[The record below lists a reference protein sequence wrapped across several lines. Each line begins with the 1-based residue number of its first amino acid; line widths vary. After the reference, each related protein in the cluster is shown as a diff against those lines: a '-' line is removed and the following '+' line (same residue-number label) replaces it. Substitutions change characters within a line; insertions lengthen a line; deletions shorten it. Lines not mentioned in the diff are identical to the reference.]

1 MLVLFSIATTWYRL
15 VKAED
20 ETVGYK
26 LVLCL
31 HFNSFIKLNLLS

>member
-1 MLVLFSIATTWYRL
+1 MLVLFPIATAWYSL
-15 VKAED
+15 VKAKD

-31 HFNSFIKLNLLS
+31 HFNSFY